1 MAQTRQAEAGPFGR
15 WRARAAAKR
24 QRLEAAHGL
33 YVAAVELARDPVLY
47 ARWGV
52 PDSNDGRLEM
62 IQLHAGLV
70 MRRLGRGDE
79 GLRALGQEMFDVMF
93 ADIDRN
99 LRELGVGDL
108 SVGKRVKAIA
118 ASFFGRLAGL
128 EAAVAAGDA
137 AALGEVLRRNVYLPG
152 PVPADDRVE
161 ALARHLL
168 ELDRRL
174 AAVDEAELLAGRLGV
189 AARPG
194 MAMDRVGREP

>member
-24 QRLEAAHGL
+24 QRLEAAHQL
-33 YVAAVELARDPVLY
+33 YVAAVGLARDPVLY

-52 PDSNDGRLEM
+52 PDTNDGRLEM

-70 MRRLGRGDE
+70 MRRLGRGGEDA
-79 GLRALGQEMFDVMF
+79 RALGQELFDVMF

-108 SVGKRVKAIA
+108 SVGKKVKAIA

-137 AALGEVLRRNVYLPG
+137 AALGEVLRRNVFPAG
-152 PVPADDRVE
+152 SVPAADQVE

-168 ELDRRL
+168 ALDRRL
-174 AAVDEAELLAGRLGV
+174 AGVDEAELLAGRLGASGAPGV
-189 AARPG
+189 A
-194 MAMDRVGREP
+194 D